1 MERLTDKK
9 SGNPICSEQG
19 GLGVSAKFIRRLAEY
34 ENTELAP
41 DEISILKGENVK
53 LKQQLNEAMELLE
66 LSIANIKECADDN
79 GGCYGCKNLDIAT
92 DKCKSLKGR
101 LLCDVKK
108 NNMWKWQ
115 HADRYEK
122 LKGDIENDI

>member
-41 DEISILKGENVK
+41 DEISILNVQGYVNWSRSEKKVK
-53 LKQQLNEAMELLE
+53 LETIEE
-66 LSIANIKECADDN
+66 
-79 GGCYGCKNLDIAT
+79 T
-92 DKCKSLKGR
+92 D
-101 LLCDVKK
+101 V
-108 NNMWKWQ
+108 
-115 HADRYEK
+115 
-122 LKGDIENDI
+122 

>member
-41 DEISILKGENVK
+41 DEISILKEENAK
-53 LKQQLNEAMELLE
+53 LKQKIDEAMELLKMADND
-66 LSIANIKECADDN
+66 LWRVSDCKVCIVECICDIGSKKKCLA
-79 GGCYGCKNLDIAT
+79 GCGKF
-92 DKCKSLKGR
+92 KCSYS
-101 LLCDVKK
+101 
-108 NNMWKWQ
+108 
-115 HADRYEK
+115 DRYEK
-122 LKGDIENDI
+122 LKGEVQNERDV